1 MVQDQR
7 PCRSPGGCL
16 GLWSVRWGE
25 SQVPGGQPPPASMF
39 SYACPSQTQDAVSA
53 QVGCFRLL
61 CAMQAVP
68 RPGRESLGSGW
79 HCSPFPAPRLVSQ
92 GPTCLQ
98 QGQWEPHTGRL
109 RLCCLLQPPHPVL
122 PRQPPVSLRS
132 TTPEPLGAR
141 DCWAKWPLPPQF
153 QQDAAFTVL
162 CP

>member
-53 QVGCFRLL
+53 QVGCFWLL

-68 RPGRESLGSGW
+68 RQGENPWAVAGIAARSLPLALLARAPCVCGRDSGSHAQAGSASAASCSLPTQ
-79 HCSPFPAPRLVSQ
+79 CSPGSRL
-92 GPTCLQ
+92 
-98 QGQWEPHTGRL
+98 
-109 RLCCLLQPPHPVL
+109 
-122 PRQPPVSLRS
+122 
-132 TTPEPLGAR
+132 
-141 DCWAKWPLPPQF
+141 
-153 QQDAAFTVL
+153 
-162 CP
+162 